1 MGDASLE
8 RESLPIRAATKV
20 KFILTVRSAD
30 MSSFKAFQRL
40 NAVSVPK
47 MVGVPKNAEE
57 DRALGN

>member
-1 MGDASLE
+1 ME